1 MLRLEVDAII
11 GLLVVYNWE
20 LKMVQHPI
28 SKEVV
33 MKKIKT
39 LINARDEILFAYLF
53 GSFIE
58 QENYQDIDLAIYSNE
73 THPRVA
79 NLFYDVELS
88 REIEKILKIPVDIII
103 LNHAPDRM
111 VYRAS
116 RGFLLKDMNE
126 ELRLDFL
133 LFRWK
138 KYLDFQEVMKKYR
151 QELKNASR

>member
-58 QENYQDIDLAIYSNE
+58 QESYHDIDLAIYSNE

-88 REIEKILKIPVDIII
+88 REIEKILQIPVDIVI

-116 RGFLLKDMNE
+116 KGVLIKDANE
-126 ELRLDFL
+126 WLRIDFL
-133 LFRWK
+133 LRCWK
-138 KYLDFQEVMKKYR
+138 KYLDFQEVIKKYR
-151 QELKNASR
+151 WELKNASR